1 MEEKKLLDI
10 FEIGNEISSLV
21 AKGELTPSLGE
32 KIKEKIK
39 EKGVSLTKDQL
50 HELIR
55 RTKSILKSHSIEEKE
70 VSGDLLQVIND
81 LRKRVEQLEKAQDQW
96 MKGLPE
102 LRGTESRGSLHPT
115 PLSDIP
121 NDPKSVVIAMKWLQ
135 FLINKVG
142 VKRVP
147 EVLNYYVDIGWLD
160 EKAKSKLLVY
170 CEGLGEEG
178 EVKEG
183 NLTAKDHLQ
192 SFLFIQKLL
201 GKEIGTIPVDQIDRD
216 ISKVM
221 KNLENMN
228 I

>member
-1 MEEKKLLDI
+1 
-10 FEIGNEISSLV
+10 
-21 AKGELTPSLGE
+21 
-32 KIKEKIK
+32 
-39 EKGVSLTKDQL
+39 
-50 HELIR
+50 
-55 RTKSILKSHSIEEKE
+55 
-70 VSGDLLQVIND
+70 
-81 LRKRVEQLEKAQDQW
+81 
-96 MKGLPE
+96 
-102 LRGTESRGSLHPT
+102 ESRGSLHPT

>member
-1 MEEKKLLDI
+1 
-10 FEIGNEISSLV
+10 
-21 AKGELTPSLGE
+21 
-32 KIKEKIK
+32 
-39 EKGVSLTKDQL
+39 
-50 HELIR
+50 
-55 RTKSILKSHSIEEKE
+55 
-70 VSGDLLQVIND
+70 
-81 LRKRVEQLEKAQDQW
+81 
-96 MKGLPE
+96 
-102 LRGTESRGSLHPT
+102 
-115 PLSDIP
+115 
-121 NDPKSVVIAMKWLQ
+121 
-135 FLINKVG
+135 
-142 VKRVP
+142 
-147 EVLNYYVDIGWLD
+147 